1 MPGKLKSADEQC
13 IEAGM
18 KGFFAQIAE
27 ECIIACNNE
36 SDSIFNED
44 NEPSLDYEVKN
55 ILTDVSFA
63 EITAQDGYECIDGY
77 CLGGQCI
84 PNHDTNTTLSNSRF
98 SSNNSNR
105 QELLVPKDVPLLF
118 LEALFQLADEEC
130 KNARTSGASKV
141 SPTDCV
147 LHCMVPSI
155 NSTAY
160 QILPIEAPNGFP
172 CSNNGICLNRIFMKV
187 I

>member
-63 EITAQDGYECIDGY
+63 EITAQDGYECIDG
-77 CLGGQCI
+77 
-84 PNHDTNTTLSNSRF
+84 
-98 SSNNSNR
+98 
-105 QELLVPKDVPLLF
+105 ELLVPKDVPLLF

-172 CSNNGICLNRIFMKV
+172 CSNNGVSFLSIFNL
-187 I
+187 ITLFILIYL